1 MLAKHWSIAPALAPD
16 LVKEYRRQAISEAVA
31 QILYNRAI
39 LPYDAGKY
47 LLIPEQKP
55 NPFELTGMR
64 AAVDRIRDAIK
75 QSKSI
80 AIYGDFDA
88 DGVTSTALMVSFLRA
103 LGANVRP
110 YIPHRIDEGYGLNTP
125 ALQALARQGV
135 RLVVTVDCGVRSI
148 DEVRAGVEAG
158 LDIIIT
164 DHHSIGADG
173 IVPDKALAVVNPQQ
187 DESSLFKGLAGVGV
201 AFMLAR
207 ALLMDAFDRNGK
219 TDVVR
224 QKYESLLDSLLD
236 LVAVGTVA
244 DIMPLNNL
252 LNRSLVKRGL
262 ERMNSNPRLGLQA
275 LIQVSA
281 LKQGQLNAGNIGFAL
296 APRINAAGRLDSAE
310 VACDLMLETDKRRA
324 LELATKL
331 NDLNERRQKLTR
343 DSQIRVRDNIEREGL
358 DQASLIFVQDDQ
370 ILAGI
375 VGLVAG
381 RLTEEYYRPTVVL
394 EHGEHESRASC
405 RSIPEFHI
413 TQALDSIGDLLL
425 RHGGHSMAAGFTVLN
440 DNLDAIRQ
448 HLLACAQEQLAG
460 LDLKPTLHID
470 KVLEMYQMTMDL
482 ANELEALEPTGHRNA
497 PAIFVTYGMEIV
509 EARTVGN
516 DKSHLRLKLKTKGEP
531 PIDAIGFGMGER
543 VDQLP
548 PYVDIAYHLEVNVY
562 QERRN
567 LQLRI
572 LDIQTSQEAR

>member
-1 MLAKHWSIAPALAPD
+1 MLSKHWDIAAPLSAD
-16 LVKEYRRQAISEAVA
+16 LRKQYQRQHIHETLA
-31 QILYNRAI
+31 QILYNRGI
-39 LPYDAGKY
+39 LPQEAGHF
-47 LLIPEQKP
+47 LLCPEQKP

-64 AAVDRIRDAIK
+64 SAVDRITSAIK
-75 QSKSI
+75 QGESI

-110 YIPHRIDEGYGLNTP
+110 YIPHRVDEGYGLNTP
-125 ALQALARQGV
+125 ALKSLAQKGV
-135 RLVVTVDCGVRSI
+135 KLVVTVDCGVRSI
-148 DEVRAGVEAG
+148 NEVREGVEAG
-158 LDIIIT
+158 LDIIVT

-173 IVPDKALAVVNPQQ
+173 IVPDAALAVVNPQQ
-187 DESSLFKGLAGVGV
+187 DSLLLYRGLAGVGV

-207 ALLMDAFDRNGK
+207 ALLMDAFERNGK
-219 TDVVR
+219 SADIR
-224 QKYESLLDSLLD
+224 QKYENLLDSLLD
-236 LVAVGTVA
+236 LVAIGTVA

-275 LIQVSA
+275 LIEVSG
-281 LKQGQLNAGNIGFAL
+281 LKQGQLNAGSIGFAL
-296 APRINAAGRLDSAE
+296 GPRINAAGRLDSAE
-310 VACDLMLETDKRRA
+310 VACKLMLETDKSQA
-324 LELATKL
+324 LELAKKL

-343 DSQIRVRDNIEREGL
+343 DSQSRVRDTIEVQAL
-358 DQASLIFVQDDQ
+358 DQAPLIFVQDDE

-413 TQALDSIGDLLL
+413 TQALDSIGNLLV
-425 RHGGHSMAAGFTVLN
+425 RHGGHAMAAGFTVLN

-448 HLLACAQEQLAG
+448 HLLQTAQAQLG
-460 LDLKPTLHID
+460 GMELKPTLKID
-470 KVLEMYQMTMDL
+470 RVLDMSQMTMDL
-482 ANELEALEPTGHRNA
+482 ASELDALEPTGHHNS
-497 PAIFVTYGMEIV
+497 PPIFVTYGMEIV
-509 EARTVGN
+509 EKRTVGN
-516 DKSHLRLKLKTKGEP
+516 DKNHLRLKVKTKGEP
-531 PIDAIGFGMGER
+531 PIDAIGFGMGDWL
-543 VDQLP
+543 DQLP
-548 PYVDIAYHLEVNVY
+548 TYVDLAYHLEVNVY
-562 QERRN
+562 QDRKN

-572 LDIQTSQEAR
+572 LDIQASKEAR